1 MQGPVG
7 VSEVVVFI
15 VIFSF
20 EILALRG
27 ASQRPT
33 LVWVIS
39 GACWLGHFFFFC
51 QGLALSEHCKSCSD
65 VCLKDDRGQCLV
77 CC

>member
-7 VSEVVVFI
+7 VSEVVIFI

-39 GACWLGHFFFFC
+39 GACWLGHFFFFVKDWLC
-51 QGLALSEHCKSCSD
+51 QSIASPAVMC
-65 VCLKDDRGQCLV
+65 V
-77 CC
+77 